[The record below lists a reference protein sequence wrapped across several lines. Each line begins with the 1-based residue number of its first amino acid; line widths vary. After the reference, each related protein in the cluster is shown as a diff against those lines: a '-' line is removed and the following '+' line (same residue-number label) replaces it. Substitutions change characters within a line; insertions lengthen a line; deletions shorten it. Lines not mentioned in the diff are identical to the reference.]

1 MIMTA
6 PLRSRQL
13 SQTSVSLPPADVNV
27 PAAPGR
33 KRGFAALVLGLLIV
47 FAGRPDTALAQVQ
60 LIPLTPGATLD
71 INLAASSLSNSW
83 VVDVPANVG
92 HMRLELTAVDAS
104 RDLDLLVR
112 KGSPFD
118 LRTDGGVDVNQMFD
132 QAHYRSASS
141 RGDEFLVIST
151 ANAIPLSE
159 GRWYLSVI
167 NFENT
172 PVAARLSVSLAQQ
185 SPVANI
191 EFVFNSTGSTQRPCD
206 ISGWNNTE
214 PRTPD
219 RGNAG
224 TTLGEQRRLAAQEAA
239 RLLTEQLRPRVP
251 VRIQAC
257 WSDLGDATGSS
268 FTLAQAGPQFLFV
281 NDIGF
286 GSYAPGYES
295 PYTWYSAAAAA
306 QQMGTTSCRIDG
318 SVDCATGFDVRATFN
333 SKLDLPGAARFDYG
347 ISSSGSGSSF
357 VSVAMHEVLHG
368 LGIFGLINLTE
379 NENGPVGAKLK
390 LFSGAPAWDDIY
402 GARAVSVDGDGIG
415 FRSFLRVS
423 DAERAATLS
432 TPWRLRFAG
441 PSAIASA
448 STLNFAPPSNFIRL
462 HAPTEISAGS
472 TYSHI
477 QSQISYGVQLMYPS
491 IGGAAPR
498 DVGIAGGML
507 RDLGWRTEAAPQ
519 RSFGNAPSYQF
530 YDPTRSGHGID
541 FRLISPSLT
550 GRPAEYFLGFYTFD
564 SEGKPEWYIS
574 AGPVIDGVF
583 VPKRNAFGDSLL
595 RQIYLGPN
603 NSVSDE
609 SASYAGTVRI
619 DFNNARLHPS
629 CHDGHPA
636 RRLDGPLAVMTAR
649 INGEQVQWCM
659 QPVVIPTRVQRD
671 FSSIWYS
678 LGDSGWGLAMQ
689 SFDGS
694 GSGGAPADGLFS
706 ILFYADATGKP
717 RWAISQVTDFVPGQP
732 QALRQVNGYCRTC
745 PSTNGIVLS
754 DPIGTMTP
762 DLIQGGAGSQGNRIS
777 FDLTYPGVEG
787 GRFQRTNVNLFP
799 NSDPTLGGN

>member
-1 MIMTA
+1 MIFKDVLQPRRA
-6 PLRSRQL
+6 PQPFPLPRRLTVESTVRS
-13 SQTSVSLPPADVNV
+13 P
-27 PAAPGR
+27 
-33 KRGFAALVLGLLIV
+33 GFALPQLA
-47 FAGRPDTALAQVQ
+47 AALALALALQPGVAEAQEQ
-60 LIPLTPGATLD
+60 LIPLTPGLPRD

-83 VVDVPANVG
+83 VVDVPADAG
-92 HMRLELTAVDAS
+92 HMRLELVAADAS

-112 KGSPFD
+112 RGSPFD
-118 LRTDGGVDVNQMFD
+118 LRTEGGVDVNQIFD
-132 QAHYRSASS
+132 QAHYRSASA
-141 RGDEFLVIST
+141 GGNEFLVISK
-151 ANAIPLSE
+151 ANPIPLSA
-159 GRWYLSVI
+159 GRWYLSLI
-167 NFENT
+167 NFESV
-172 PVAARLSVSLAQQ
+172 PVAARLSVSLAQE
-185 SPVANI
+185 SPTASI
-191 EFVFNSTGSTQRPCD
+191 EFVFDSPGSAQRPCD
-206 ISGWNNTE
+206 VSGWNNAE
-214 PRTPD
+214 PRTPE
-219 RGNAG
+219 RGNQG
-224 TTLGEQRRLAAQEAA
+224 TTLGQQRRIAAEEAA
-239 RLLTEQLRPRVP
+239 RLLTEQLKPRVP
-251 VRIQAC
+251 VRVQAC
-257 WSDLGDATGSS
+257 WSDLGDATGSR
-268 FTLAQAGPQFLFV
+268 FTLAQASPQFLFV

-286 GSYAPGYES
+286 GSYAPSYEA

-306 QQMGTTSCRIDG
+306 QQMGATACRIDG
-318 SVDCATGFDVRATFN
+318 GVDCATGFEVRATFN
-333 SKLDLPGAARFDYG
+333 NKLDLPGAASFDYG
-347 ISSSGSGSSF
+347 ISSAGSGSSF

-390 LFSGAPAWDDIY
+390 LFSGAPAWDDVY
-402 GARAVSVDGDGIG
+402 GARAVSVDSDGMG
-415 FRSFLRVS
+415 FREFLRVS

-441 PSAIASA
+441 PSAIAAA

-477 QSQISYGVQLMYPS
+477 QSQTSYGVQLMYPT

-507 RDLGWRTEAAPQ
+507 RDLGWRVDAAAE
-519 RSFGNAPSYQF
+519 RNFATAPSYQF
-530 YDPTRSGHGID
+530 YDPSRSGHGID
-541 FRLISPSLT
+541 FRLISPTLT

-564 SEGKPEWYIS
+564 SQGTPEWYVS
-574 AGPVIDGVF
+574 AGPVVDGVF
-583 VPKRNAFGDSLL
+583 IPKRNAFGDSLL

-609 SASYAGTVRI
+609 SAGYTGTVRI
-619 DFNNARLHPS
+619 DFNNARLHPA

-649 INGEQVQWCM
+649 INGERIQWCM
-659 QPVVIPTRVQRD
+659 QPVVIPSRVQRD

-678 LGDSGWGLAMQ
+678 LGDSGWGLALQ

-694 GSGGAPADGLFS
+694 GVGGVPADGLFS

-717 RWAISQVTDFVPGQP
+717 RWAISQVTDFTPGLAQP
-732 QALRQVNGYCRTC
+732 LRQVSGYCRTC
-745 PSTNGIVLS
+745 PSPGGIVLS
-754 DPIGTMTP
+754 DPIGSLSL
-762 DLIQGGAGSQGNRIS
+762 DLVQGGAGAQGNRVS

-787 GRFQRTNVNLFP
+787 GRFQRSNVNLFP